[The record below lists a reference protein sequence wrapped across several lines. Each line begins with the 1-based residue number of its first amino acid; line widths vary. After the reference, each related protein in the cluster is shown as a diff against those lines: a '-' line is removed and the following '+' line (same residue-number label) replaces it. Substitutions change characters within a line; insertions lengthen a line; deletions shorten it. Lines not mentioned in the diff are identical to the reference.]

1 MTQGYIIHAVNT
13 DAVDYEQ
20 CARVLIK
27 SLRAVGDTR
36 PVQVITARDFR
47 SDSVSSATHGVYAD
61 DWQLYQLSEYS
72 ETFKLEAD
80 MIVTRPLDSWWQLC
94 AQRDLFIANGC
105 RNYKQEQSD
114 VRYYRQFNDK
124 NLLPDLY
131 NGITYFKK
139 SLTAERFFNTVRTV
153 FENWSEINSALASPS
168 ALEWG
173 DTDSVYAIAASIIGP
188 EHCTVAN
195 DIVQWVHM
203 KKQINYLLVEE
214 WDRELIWE
222 LVGSD
227 FRINTISQLYPVHY
241 HVKSLAQELEAYYDR
256 QV

>member
-1 MTQGYIIHAVNT
+1 MTQGYIVHAVNT
-13 DAVDYEQ
+13 DTVDYEQ

-36 PVQVITARDFR
+36 PVTVITNKDFR
-47 SDSVSSATHGVYAD
+47 KDRVSSATHGEYAD
-61 DWQLYQLSEYS
+61 DWQLYDLSEYD

-80 MIVTRPLDSWWQLC
+80 VIVTRPLDSWWQLC

-105 RNYKQEQSD
+105 RNYKQELSD

-139 SLTAERFFNTVRTV
+139 SQTAREFYSVVRTI
-153 FENWSEINSALASPS
+153 FENWSEINDSLTSPS
-168 ALEWG
+168 PRTLG
-173 DTDSVYAIAASIIGP
+173 DTDSVYALAASIIGP
-188 EHCTVAN
+188 ERCTVAN
-195 DIVQWVHM
+195 DIIQWVHM

-214 WDRELIWE
+214 WDRELVWE

-241 HVKSLAQELEAYYDR
+241 HVKSLAQELEAYYD
-256 QV
+256 Q

>member
-13 DAVDYEQ
+13 GTVDYEQ

-36 PVQVITARDFR
+36 PVTVITARDFR

-139 SLTAERFFNTVRTV
+139 SQTAERFFNTVRTV
-153 FENWSEINSALASPS
+153 FENWSEINSALTSPS
-168 ALEWG
+168 ALPWG

-195 DIVQWVHM
+195 DIIQWVHM

>member
-13 DAVDYEQ
+13 DEVDYEQ

-27 SLRAVGDTR
+27 SLRAVGDRR
-36 PVQVITARDFR
+36 PVTVITSKDFHEDR
-47 SDSVSSATHGVYAD
+47 VSSATHGEYAD
-61 DWQLYQLSEYS
+61 DWQLYDLAEYD

-80 MIVTRPLDSWWQLC
+80 MIVTRPLDSWWQFC

-105 RNYKQEQSD
+105 RNYKQELSD

-139 SLTAERFFNTVRTV
+139 SQTAEEFYSVVRTV
-153 FENWSEINSALASPS
+153 FENWSEINSALTSPS
-168 ALEWG
+168 PRTSG
-173 DTDSVYAIAASIIGP
+173 DTDSVYALAASIIGV
-188 EHCTVAN
+188 ERCTVAN
-195 DIVQWVHM
+195 DIIQWVHM
-203 KKQINYLLVEE
+203 KKQINYLLAEE
-214 WDRELIWE
+214 WDRELVWE
-222 LVGSD
+222 LVGHD

-241 HVKSLAQELEAYYDR
+241 HVKSLAQELETYYD
-256 QV
+256 Q